1 MAASQ
6 AGLGALQFDPTTGQ
20 LTSVGTG
27 TGIAGYQPFLDQAAT
42 DINAA
47 SAAAAAGQGAGAG
60 ALGQAGTAMDAAQ
73 QAAFAGQDAGA
84 QFMGPQAYQQFMSP
98 YQQDV
103 VDTTLASYD
112 QSMAEQ
118 QAQLGASAGSAFGG
132 GRFGVAQGE
141 LGAQGAT
148 GIAQTLAGLRQTGF
162 EQARQGAADALQQQ
176 LALGQAAQGQA
187 GQNLALLG
195 SGLQGQ
201 LATSQAAQQQ
211 AAAAGT
217 TLGGIAGLTGA
228 PTATQTAAFT
238 SPFQQQVIDTT
249 LAEFDRQQA
258 INEQNIRD
266 QAAQI
271 GALGA
276 GRTGVQLSE
285 FQSQSGRDRA
295 ALEAQLRQ
303 QGFQQAQAA
312 RQQDIQNRFGLAQ
325 AQSGLGQFQTGLAQ
339 QVPALQRADVSTL
352 GQVGAAQQAQ
362 RQAVLDLSLI
372 HISEPTRPY

>member
-1 MAASQ
+1 MAVTETRNLPAQ
-6 AGLGALQFDPTTGQ
+6 FIEDLGKDYAKQLAATTAIPVDTSKFAPQVAAQDALQT
-20 LTSVGTG
+20 
-27 TGIAGYQPFLDQAAT
+27 QAAT
-42 DINAA
+42 
-47 SAAAAAGQGAGAG
+47 
-60 ALGQAGTAMDAAQ
+60 LAGT
-73 QAAFAGQDAGA
+73 G
-84 QFMGPQAYQQFMSP
+84 
-98 YQQDV
+98 V
-103 VDTTLASYD
+103 
-112 QSMAEQ
+112 
-118 QAQLGASAGSAFGG
+118 GSFQP
-132 GRFGVAQGE
+132 F
-141 LGAQGAT
+141 
-148 GIAQTLAGLRQTGF
+148 I
-162 EQARQGAADALQQQ
+162 
-176 LALGQAAQGQA
+176 
-187 GQNLALLG
+187 
-195 SGLQGQ
+195 
-201 LATSQAAQQQ
+201 QAAQQQ

-249 LAEFDRQQA
+249 LAEFDRQRA

-266 QAAQI
+266 QAASI

-362 RQAVLDLSLI
+362 RQAVLDAQRQAARTEAF
-372 HISEPTRPY
+372 EPLDRLGFFGQGVTGLMGGYPAQYQFQATPPASPLQTALGLGTGIAGIFGALR

>member
-1 MAASQ
+1 MAVTETRNLPAQ
-6 AGLGALQFDPTTGQ
+6 FIEDLGKDYAKQLAATTAIPVDTSKFAPQVAAQDALQT
-20 LTSVGTG
+20 
-27 TGIAGYQPFLDQAAT
+27 QAAT
-42 DINAA
+42 
-47 SAAAAAGQGAGAG
+47 
-60 ALGQAGTAMDAAQ
+60 LAGT
-73 QAAFAGQDAGA
+73 G
-84 QFMGPQAYQQFMSP
+84 
-98 YQQDV
+98 V
-103 VDTTLASYD
+103 
-112 QSMAEQ
+112 
-118 QAQLGASAGSAFGG
+118 GSFQP
-132 GRFGVAQGE
+132 F
-141 LGAQGAT
+141 
-148 GIAQTLAGLRQTGF
+148 I
-162 EQARQGAADALQQQ
+162 
-176 LALGQAAQGQA
+176 
-187 GQNLALLG
+187 
-195 SGLQGQ
+195 
-201 LATSQAAQQQ
+201 QAAQQQ

-249 LAEFDRQQA
+249 LAEFDRQRA

-266 QAAQI
+266 QAASI

-285 FQSQSGRDRA
+285 YQSQSGRDRS

-362 RQAVLDLSLI
+362 RQAELDAARQGARTAAY
-372 HISEPTRPY
+372 EPLERLGFFGQGVTGLMGGYPAQYQFQATPPASPLQTALGLGTGIAGIFGALR